1 MIVPTLSEAQ
11 HSISLWSVSSGTS
24 IRCNRALARFKE
36 SLIFLNST
44 LRAMS
49 IFSMH
54 LVFGSLLVAEAVGIG
69 NAWGDD
75 EHGLAGHWDAEYF
88 CNAWPS
94 DGVRRLPKPSSV
106 M

>member
-1 MIVPTLSEAQ
+1 
-11 HSISLWSVSSGTS
+11 
-24 IRCNRALARFKE
+24 
-36 SLIFLNST
+36 
-44 LRAMS
+44 
-49 IFSMH
+49 MH
-54 LVFGSLLVAEAVGIG
+54 LVFESLLVVDAVGIG

-88 CNAWPS
+88 CNACPS